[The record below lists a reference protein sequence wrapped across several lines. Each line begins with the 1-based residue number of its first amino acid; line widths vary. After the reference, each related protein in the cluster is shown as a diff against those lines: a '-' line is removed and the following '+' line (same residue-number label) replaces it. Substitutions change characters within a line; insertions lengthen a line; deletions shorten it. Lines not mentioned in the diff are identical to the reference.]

1 MKDQTI
7 LGGVVAEDLLEE
19 LEGDEL
25 TESINNGGGVSEEG
39 PVKKGLIG
47 RVLSGKKK
55 LIIILLSF
63 LLLLGG
69 IGAGV
74 FFFLFGGKT
83 KEVPEQPV
91 AENVVTEESIQAALK
106 DQNKAIFEDIVQ
118 LEPFEQILLKQD
130 SNMHY
135 ISMGI
140 ALEMID
146 PGFRRQVYTMEPR
159 IRKIIESQM
168 RQMSWVDLRSPHGKL
183 KLKFAL
189 LDRINQIFPKVAI
202 RQIYFTNFIMQ

>member
-74 FFFLFGGKT
+74 FFFYLAVRQKRSL
-83 KEVPEQPV
+83 
-91 AENVVTEESIQAALK
+91 NSR
-106 DQNKAIFEDIVQ
+106 
-118 LEPFEQILLKQD
+118 LLK
-130 SNMHY
+130 
-135 ISMGI
+135 
-140 ALEMID
+140 
-146 PGFRRQVYTMEPR
+146 
-159 IRKIIESQM
+159 
-168 RQMSWVDLRSPHGKL
+168 MS
-183 KLKFAL
+183 
-189 LDRINQIFPKVAI
+189 
-202 RQIYFTNFIMQ
+202 